1 MSGGDVHDPERVA
14 GDEPT
19 WFCCRCSVPLE
30 IGPVEL
36 TYLGNSF
43 WLDLPKCPSCGQYLI
58 PEELAT
64 GRMAQAEQLL
74 EDK

>member
-1 MSGGDVHDPERVA
+1 MSSHPVELTGDDLR
-14 GDEPT
+14 
-19 WFCCRCSVPLE
+19 WICCRCSEPLE
-30 IGPVEL
+30 VGPVEL

-43 WLDLPKCPSCGQYLI
+43 WLDLPHCPKCGFYLV
-58 PEELAT
+58 PESLAL